1 MEGKTHTHTKKAMIT
16 CCSSN
21 REMRWVYPHFYQ
33 LRVFHL
39 SFGSWAERSS
49 LVYLLV
55 RRSNTPVK
63 VRETNQRLTST
74 SLSGLSRALHI
85 YSSHFS
91 WTCSWRLN
99 KEQMICFKWSLD
111 KVCKKLASPA
121 SAQTLM
127 CLSSPTGLYCL
138 LIRTN
143 LISLLHSRDYWSG
156 FHRETTS
163 ELLLFQPQDRTH
175 PDVFPLSLMFYS
187 CLCVAPQSSPRLV
200 WSLLGSSR
208 SSAHMH
214 THSWLIMIPLSAG
227 GTAACWGRNVA
238 WHLWKRSW
246 GSKGWVPSKGRH
258 TQIHLHPTSSDL
270 SLFMQ
275 EGAPSVQGQI
285 IAC

>member
-175 PDVFPLSLMFYS
+175 PDVFPPLSCFTPAFVL
-187 CLCVAPQSSPRLV
+187 LPKAH
-200 WSLLGSSR
+200 LGSFDLCL
-208 SSAHMH
+208 AVHAVQH
-214 THSWLIMIPLSAG
+214 TCTHTAG
-227 GTAACWGRNVA
+227 
-238 WHLWKRSW
+238 
-246 GSKGWVPSKGRH
+246 
-258 TQIHLHPTSSDL
+258 
-270 SLFMQ
+270 
-275 EGAPSVQGQI
+275 
-285 IAC
+285 